1 MQDPWSLLMDE
12 LVGRGWTCRGRELV
26 APHEAITLAAVEDCP
41 DLASLRGR
49 MARAAAHVE
58 PQIPGCPEARELH
71 AALDTLVD
79 ALDVVIGKLIAFAEQ
94 LETLERAVAREAAE
108 QQPAYALAN

>member
-41 DLASLRGR
+41 DLASLRAR
-49 MARAAAHVE
+49 MAYAAAQVA
-58 PQIPGCPEARELH
+58 PQVPTGREAAELH
-71 AALDTLVD
+71 AALEVLVD
-79 ALDVVIGKLIAFAEQ
+79 GLDVVIGKLVAFAEQ
-94 LETLERAVAREAAE
+94 LEMVERAIAREAAE
-108 QQPAYALAN
+108 PPVYAVAN